1 MVAKINI
8 FLEKK
13 SGHAQELNNFI
24 CLSHRI
30 FSDSFVISQ
39 KIPIFVTSKRFNMK
53 TTQEYISLIG
63 SHAEE
68 LKTMFGIRSLRIFG
82 SVSRNEHKEGSD
94 VDVCVDMEPK
104 AFLVVRLKRFLENL
118 LQCSVDVVR
127 MHKHINPYLLEEI
140 NKDGIYV
147 IQ

>member
-1 MVAKINI
+1 
-8 FLEKK
+8 
-13 SGHAQELNNFI
+13 
-24 CLSHRI
+24 
-30 FSDSFVISQ
+30 
-39 KIPIFVTSKRFNMK
+39 MK
-53 TTQEYISLIG
+53 TTKEYIALIA
-63 SHAEE
+63 SHSEE

-82 SVSRNEHKEGSD
+82 SVSRNEQKENSD

-104 AFLVVRLKRFLENL
+104 MFLVVRLKRFLENL

-127 MHKHINPYLLEEI
+127 IHKHINPYLLEEI